1 MGSSTELGVRAAG
14 MEFYNSYYYPA
25 LSPATS
31 IKPEPADSAIINN
44 NNLRLHTEADTVRKV
59 PSISDISETDSQ
71 GAEQATSL
79 PPLETNTNLGDVLKT
94 TYGTWDA
101 DSAKLGIS
109 RDPRLWTREHVS
121 QWLGWAIREFS
132 LQGLSIDTFVA
143 SLQISGREL
152 CAMTKE
158 DFLSRAPAFMGD
170 ILWAHLEI
178 LQKDAV
184 MAPVSLESAEQ
195 KFTPPHLTTSYPS
208 HTTAPPTP
216 AYHSGR
222 QFSSEYPAYPQTY
235 PEYPGSYQG
244 WYYPQS
250 WPHQGPGDQFPSPLS
265 SVPQHPAFMPGQD
278 RGYPPHDRSLQP
290 GTLQQPGP
298 CFTGSGPIQ
307 LWQFLLELLTD
318 KTCQSFISWTGDGWE
333 FKMTDPDEVARRWGI
348 RKNKPKMNYE
358 KLSRGLRYYYDKNI
372 ILKTAGKRYVY
383 RFVCDLQGLLGYS
396 PEEVHAM
403 VDFKPDLQKDICE

>member
-1 MGSSTELGVRAAG
+1 MGSSTEIGVRAAG

-25 LSPATS
+25 LSPVTT
-31 IKPEPADSAIINN
+31 IKPEPGDSAVINN
-44 NNLRLHTEADTVRKV
+44 NNLRLHSVSADTVRKV

-71 GAEQATSL
+71 GAEQAASL

-152 CAMTKE
+152 CEMTKD

-184 MAPVSLESAEQ
+184 MAPVSLETVEQ
-195 KFTPPHLTTSYPS
+195 KFTPPAPVTSYPG
-208 HTTAPPTP
+208 HTGVTTCH
-216 AYHSGR
+216 HSGR
-222 QFSSEYPAYPQTY
+222 QFA
-235 PEYPGSYQG
+235 PEYPGYTQSYPEYSSYQG
-244 WYYPQS
+244 WYYPQA
-250 WPHQGPGDQFPSPLS
+250 WPPPPGPSDQFSSPL
-265 SVPQHPAFMPGQD
+265 PPAPPHPAFMPGQD
-278 RGYPPHDRSLQP
+278 RGYPQHDRPQQP
-290 GTLQQPGP
+290 GPLQQQGP

-318 KTCQSFISWTGDGWE
+318 KTCQNFIAWTGDGWE

-403 VDFKPDLQKDICE
+403 VDFKPDLQKELCE